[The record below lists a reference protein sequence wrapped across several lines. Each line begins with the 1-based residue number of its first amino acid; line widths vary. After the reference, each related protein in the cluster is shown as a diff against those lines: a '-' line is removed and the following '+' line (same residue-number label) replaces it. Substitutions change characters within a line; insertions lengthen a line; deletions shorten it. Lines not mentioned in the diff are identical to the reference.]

1 MVAGTKFN
9 EATHVCHHAASV
21 RCGGHVTSLLAI
33 LPGHTHA
40 AATSEPGADTE
51 VGVRDVSMHMH

>member
-40 AATSEPGADTE
+40 AATSNPGADKE
-51 VGVRDVSMHMH
+51 VGDIR